1 MLKKMKRICKDA
13 RKRILQRLVYWFPR
27 FYFIIKGRKKDVLVV
42 HPRNSAYLSL
52 DAHLDITGRLEVGAS
67 WFKEKF
73 KRYRSEL
80 RLAENST
87 LLCRGD
93 YILYQGASVYV
104 APGAVLELNGTKGFL
119 NTNAT
124 LNCFHH
130 IVIGDDCGI
139 GDNVTISDSAHHSID
154 CKDPVAPVVIGNHV
168 WIGSNAIITAGV
180 TIHDGAVV
188 AAGAVVVK
196 DVPAHTLVGGVPAV
210 ILKENIKWA

>member
-1 MLKKMKRICKDA
+1 MLKKMKRICKDTE
-13 RKRILQRLVYWFPR
+13 RRILQRLVDWFPR
-27 FYFIIKGRKKDVLVV
+27 YYMIIKGKKKDALVI
-42 HPRNSAYLSL
+42 HPGSSVYLSL
-52 DAHLDITGRLEVGAS
+52 DARLDIRGRLEVGAS
-67 WFKEKF
+67 WFEGKY

-87 LLCRGD
+87 LTCQGD

-104 APGAVLELNGTKGFL
+104 APGAVLELKGTKGFL

-139 GDNVTISDSAHHSID
+139 GDNVKISDSDNHSID
-154 CKDPVAPVVIGNHV
+154 RKDPVAPVVIGDHV

-196 DVPAHTLVGGVPAV
+196 DVPAHTLVGGVPAR
-210 ILKENIKWA
+210 ILKENIVWA